1 MARRVRLH
9 GAVRPRDHLADVLIV
24 VSAAR
29 LAGEILTANRRHFE
43 PWTALARR
51 SGLDVTVANFA

>member
-1 MARRVRLH
+1 
-9 GAVRPRDHLADVLIV
+9 VLIV

-29 LAGEILTANRRHFE
+29 VAGEIITANRRHFE

-51 SGLDVTVANFA
+51 SGLDVTVADFA